1 MGRVRD
7 ARDPE
12 RARELPSH
20 RISTTTA
27 ARRIYYAWSYKN
39 ICASLCASQDESAMR
54 KAAGMARKVQEV
66 AAVRDAVVR
75 DAAVDGDRVMG
86 ALCAVAGVCANEV
99 LGMRA

>member
-1 MGRVRD
+1 
-7 ARDPE
+7 
-12 RARELPSH
+12 
-20 RISTTTA
+20 
-27 ARRIYYAWSYKN
+27 
-39 ICASLCASQDESAMR
+39 MR

-99 LGMRA
+99 LGMRAYDDRYVVVVADGRKLAVPATTIFEYTIQAALDEIPMGSEGQ

>member
-1 MGRVRD
+1 
-7 ARDPE
+7 
-12 RARELPSH
+12 
-20 RISTTTA
+20 
-27 ARRIYYAWSYKN
+27 
-39 ICASLCASQDESAMR
+39 MR

-99 LGMRA
+99 LGMRAYDDRYVVVVADGRKLAVPATTIFEYTIQAALDEIPMGSEEQ

>member
-1 MGRVRD
+1 
-7 ARDPE
+7 
-12 RARELPSH
+12 
-20 RISTTTA
+20 
-27 ARRIYYAWSYKN
+27 
-39 ICASLCASQDESAMR
+39 MR

-99 LGMRA
+99 LGMRAYDDRYVVVVADGRKLAVPATTIFEYTIQAALDEIPMGSEE

>member
-1 MGRVRD
+1 
-7 ARDPE
+7 
-12 RARELPSH
+12 
-20 RISTTTA
+20 
-27 ARRIYYAWSYKN
+27 
-39 ICASLCASQDESAMR
+39 MR

-99 LGMRA
+99 LGMRAYDDRYVVVVADGRKLAVPTTTIFEYTIQAALDEIPMGSEEQ